1 MGSVIPIRRRRPA
14 RTTWQK
20 SASPEARESM
30 QSLLVLVIVFS
41 VVALAMA
48 AAVVIAAS
56 NSWAE
61 AVPLIV
67 VVAVIALTKI
77 VLANAAFYMMI
88 RYDAQAEAL
97 YAEKAAAKAGAV
109 LRRPLPSIPP
119 RYLNPTPS
127 RPRIAAKNGFAKTGF
142 DKSGSV
148 KLAVLAT
155 KSPGKS
161 PRTQH

>member
-1 MGSVIPIRRRRPA
+1 MGSVIPIRHRRPA
-14 RTTWQK
+14 RMTWQK
-20 SASPEARESM
+20 SATPETRESM
-30 QSLLVLVIVFS
+30 QSLLILVIAFS

-61 AVPLIV
+61 AVPLMV

-77 VLANAAFYMMI
+77 VLASS
-88 RYDAQAEAL
+88 DAQAEAV

-119 RYLNPTPS
+119 RSLNPTPS
-127 RPRIAAKNGFAKTGF
+127 RPRIAAKNGFAKTDFSKTGAA
-142 DKSGSV
+142 
-148 KLAVLAT
+148 KLAVLAS
-155 KSPGKS
+155 KSPGKP
-161 PRTQH
+161 PRTLH

>member
-1 MGSVIPIRRRRPA
+1 
-14 RTTWQK
+14 
-20 SASPEARESM
+20 
-30 QSLLVLVIVFS
+30 

-61 AVPLIV
+61 AVPMIV

-77 VLANAAFYMMI
+77 VLANAAFYVMI
-88 RYDAQAEAL
+88 RSDAEAEAMQAE
-97 YAEKAAAKAGAV
+97 KVAAKAGAV
-109 LRRPLPSIPP
+109 LRRSLPSIPP
-119 RYLNPTPS
+119 RSLNPTPS
-127 RPRIAAKNGFAKTGF
+127 RPRVAAKNGFAKTGLA
-142 DKSGSV
+142 KNGGV

-161 PRTQH
+161 PRTRP

>member
-1 MGSVIPIRRRRPA
+1 MAAVIPIRRGRPA
-14 RTTWQK
+14 RMTWQK
-20 SASPEARESM
+20 SATPETRESM

-41 VVALAMA
+41 AVALAMA

-77 VLANAAFYMMI
+77 VLANAAFYVMI
-88 RYDAQAEAL
+88 RSDAQTEAL
-97 YAEKAAAKAGAV
+97 YAEKTAAKAGAV
-109 LRRPLPSIPP
+109 IRRPLPSIPP
-119 RYLNPTPS
+119 RSLNPTPS
-127 RPRIAAKNGFAKTGF
+127 RPRIAAKTGF
-142 DKSGSV
+142 TKNAGA
-148 KLAVLAT
+148 KLAILAT

-161 PRTQH
+161 PRPQH

>member
-1 MGSVIPIRRRRPA
+1 MAAVIPIRRRRPA
-14 RTTWQK
+14 RMKWQK
-20 SASPEARESM
+20 SATPEMRESM
-30 QSLLVLVIVFS
+30 QSLLVLVIAFS

-48 AAVVIAAS
+48 AAVVVAAS

-61 AVPLIV
+61 AVPLMV

-88 RYDAQAEAL
+88 RSDAQAEAM
-97 YAEKAAAKAGAV
+97 YAEKAAAKTGAV

-119 RYLNPTPS
+119 RSLNPTPS
-127 RPRIAAKNGFAKTGF
+127 RPRIGVKNGFVKNGFTKTG
-142 DKSGSV
+142 GA

-155 KSPGKS
+155 KSPGKP
-161 PRTQH
+161 PRTRH

>member
-1 MGSVIPIRRRRPA
+1 
-14 RTTWQK
+14 
-20 SASPEARESM
+20 
-30 QSLLVLVIVFS
+30 
-41 VVALAMA
+41 
-48 AAVVIAAS
+48 
-56 NSWAE
+56 
-61 AVPLIV
+61 
-67 VVAVIALTKI
+67 
-77 VLANAAFYMMI
+77 MI
-88 RYDAQAEAL
+88 RSDAQAEAM

-119 RYLNPTPS
+119 RSLNPTPS
-127 RPRIAAKNGFAKTGF
+127 RPRIVAKNGFAKTGF

>member
-1 MGSVIPIRRRRPA
+1 MAAVIPIRRGRPA
-14 RTTWQK
+14 RMTWQK
-20 SASPEARESM
+20 PATPETRESM
-30 QSLLVLVIVFS
+30 QSLLVLVIAFS

-61 AVPLIV
+61 AVPMIV

-77 VLANAAFYMMI
+77 VLANAAFYVMI
-88 RYDAQAEAL
+88 RSDAEAEAMH
-97 YAEKAAAKAGAV
+97 AEKVAAKAGAV

-119 RYLNPTPS
+119 RSLNPTPS
-127 RPRIAAKNGFAKTGF
+127 RLRIGAKNGFAKTG
-142 DKSGSV
+142 GA

-155 KSPGKS
+155 KSPGKP
-161 PRTQH
+161 PRTRH

>member
-1 MGSVIPIRRRRPA
+1 MAAVIPIRRGRPA
-14 RTTWQK
+14 RMTWQK
-20 SASPEARESM
+20 PASPEARESM

-77 VLANAAFYMMI
+77 VLANAAFYVMI
-88 RYDAQAEAL
+88 RSDAEAEAMH
-97 YAEKAAAKAGAV
+97 AEKVAAKAGAV
-109 LRRPLPSIPP
+109 IRRPLPSIPP
-119 RYLNPTPS
+119 RSLNPTPS
-127 RPRIAAKNGFAKTGF
+127 RPRIAAKNGFAKTGCA
-142 DKSGSV
+142 
-148 KLAVLAT
+148 KLAVLAS
-155 KSPGKS
+155 KSQGKP
-161 PRTQH
+161 PRTHH

>member
-14 RTTWQK
+14 RMTWQK
-20 SASPEARESM
+20 SATLETRESM

-77 VLANAAFYMMI
+77 VLANAAFYVMI
-88 RYDAQAEAL
+88 RSDTQAEAI
-97 YAEKAAAKAGAV
+97 YAEKAAAKGV
-109 LRRPLPSIPP
+109 LRQPPPSIPP
-119 RYLNPTPS
+119 RSLNPTPS
-127 RPRIAAKNGFAKTGF
+127 RPRVAAKNGGA
-142 DKSGSV
+142 

-161 PRTQH
+161 PRIRQ

>member
-1 MGSVIPIRRRRPA
+1 
-14 RTTWQK
+14 
-20 SASPEARESM
+20 M

-48 AAVVIAAS
+48 AAVVVAAS

-77 VLANAAFYMMI
+77 VLANAAFYIMI
-88 RYDAQAEAL
+88 RSDAQAEAMHT
-97 YAEKAAAKAGAV
+97 EKAAVKSGAV
-109 LRRPLPSIPP
+109 LRRPLPSIAP
-119 RYLNPTPS
+119 RSLNPMPS
-127 RPRIAAKNGFAKTGF
+127 RPRTAAKNGFAKTG
-142 DKSGSV
+142 GA

-155 KSPGKS
+155 KSQGKP
-161 PRTQH
+161 PRTRH

>member
-1 MGSVIPIRRRRPA
+1 M
-14 RTTWQK
+14 TWQK
-20 SASPEARESM
+20 SATPEARESM

-77 VLANAAFYMMI
+77 ALANATFYVMI
-88 RYDAQAEAL
+88 RSDAEAEAMH
-97 YAEKAAAKAGAV
+97 AEKVAAKAGAV
-109 LRRPLPSIPP
+109 IRRPLPSIPP
-119 RYLNPTPS
+119 RSLNPTPS
-127 RPRIAAKNGFAKTGF
+127 RPRLAAKNGFTKNGGA
-142 DKSGSV
+142 

-155 KSPGKS
+155 KSSGKP
-161 PRTQH
+161 PRTRH

>member
-1 MGSVIPIRRRRPA
+1 MAAVIPIRRRRPA
-14 RTTWQK
+14 RMTWQK
-20 SASPEARESM
+20 PASPETRESL
-30 QSLLVLVIVFS
+30 QSLLILVIAFS

-88 RYDAQAEAL
+88 RSDAQAEAL

-119 RYLNPTPS
+119 RSLNPTPS
-127 RPRIAAKNGFAKTGF
+127 RPRIAAKNGFAKTG
-142 DKSGSV
+142 GGA

-161 PRTQH
+161 PRTHH

>member
-1 MGSVIPIRRRRPA
+1 MAAVIPMRRGRPA
-14 RTTWQK
+14 RMTWQK
-20 SASPEARESM
+20 PATPETRESM

-77 VLANAAFYMMI
+77 VLANAAFYVMI
-88 RYDAQAEAL
+88 RSDAQAEAT
-97 YAEKAAAKAGAV
+97 YAEKAPAKAGAV
-109 LRRPLPSIPP
+109 IRRPFPSIPP
-119 RYLNPTPS
+119 RCLNPTPS
-127 RPRIAAKNGFAKTGF
+127 RPRVAAKTGFAKTG
-142 DKSGSV
+142 GA

-155 KSPGKS
+155 KSSGKP
-161 PRTQH
+161 PRTRH